1 MVKNF
6 RGCQGGWEGVATEES
21 LRQFGLRSSP
31 FGEGAAHGAF
41 YLGPQHR
48 DAVGFLDRAL
58 HSNDLLVA
66 LTGEPGAGKSSTV
79 DFALSHTMPSALV
92 AKLRRLSPDGS
103 EFLADLIE
111 GFGFEGISASREEM
125 RGLVTVFLG
134 QKRQKGIT
142 TVIVA
147 ENPEIV
153 SGSILE
159 EIGWLSLLEPVRIGR
174 LKLVLLGGEPL
185 ESQLAAPRMHALRQM
200 IRWQHRL
207 EPLGVIETR
216 DYLEFRAEA
225 AGSIH
230 PQQLFAPEATR
241 RIYEASGGLPA
252 RIDMIAGRALDAA
265 AEAGETAVDVH
276 CVDAV
281 VSSLTADDR
290 PKPRRIASLD
300 ISMDHQPRAR
310 IRLNASRLMIGRHP
324 WNDVQLDHDSVSRHH
339 AMLVRE
345 GGHWTIVD
353 LNSTNGIRVNDHPVK
368 QQRLRQ
374 GDIVQVGRY
383 RLVLNEGV
391 GPARNLPAVGDLG
404 ETMAFPG

>member
-1 MVKNF
+1 M
-6 RGCQGGWEGVATEES
+6 ATDES
-21 LRQFGLRSSP
+21 LRLLGLQHSP
-31 FGEGAAHGAF
+31 FAAAVSHGAF

-66 LTGEPGAGKSSTV
+66 LTGEGGAGKSSTV
-79 DFALSHTMPSALV
+79 DFALDHTMPGAV
-92 AKLRRLSPDGS
+92 IAKLGRLSPDAD

-111 GFGFEGISASREEM
+111 GFGFEGIRASREEM
-125 RGLVTVFLG
+125 RGLVKVFLG
-134 QKRQKGIT
+134 QKRQHGVT
-142 TVIVA
+142 TVIVV

-153 SGSILE
+153 SASIME

-185 ESQLAAPRMHALRQM
+185 ERQLAAPRMHALRQM

-207 EPLGVIETR
+207 EPLGAVETR

-225 AGSIH
+225 AGSTR
-230 PQQLFAPEATR
+230 PQALFTAAAAR

-252 RIDMIAGRALDAA
+252 RIDRIAGLALEAAADAA
-265 AEAGETAVDVH
+265 ETVVDVH
-276 CVDAV
+276 RVEAV
-281 VSSLTADDR
+281 IGNLSAEDQ
-290 PKPRRIASLD
+290 PKPQRIASLD
-300 ISMDHQPRAR
+300 ISKDHEPRAR

-353 LNSTNGIRVNDHPVK
+353 LNSTNGIRVNEHPVK

-374 GDIVQVGRY
+374 GDIVQVGCY

-404 ETMAFPG
+404 ETLVFPG

>member
-1 MVKNF
+1 M
-6 RGCQGGWEGVATEES
+6 AIDES
-21 LRQFGLRSSP
+21 LRRFGLVHSP
-31 FGEGAAHGAF
+31 FAEGASHGAF

-66 LTGEPGAGKSSTV
+66 LTGEPGAGKSSTM
-79 DFALSHTMPSALV
+79 DFALSHTMSGAVV
-92 AKLRRLSPDGS
+92 ARVARLSPDAH

-111 GFGFEGISASREEM
+111 GFGFEGIKASTQEM
-125 RGLVTVFLG
+125 RGLVSVFLG
-134 QKRQKGIT
+134 QKRQKGVT
-142 TVIVA
+142 TVIVV
-147 ENPEIV
+147 ESPEIV

-185 ESQLAAPRMHALRQM
+185 EQQLAAPRMHALRQM

-207 EPLGVIETR
+207 EPLGVVETR
-216 DYLEFRAEA
+216 DYLEFRVEA
-225 AGSIH
+225 AGSKRPRALFTAEAAKRIH
-230 PQQLFAPEATR
+230 EL
-241 RIYEASGGLPA
+241 SGGLPG
-252 RIDMIAGRALDAA
+252 RIDRIAGMALDAA
-265 AEAGETAVDVH
+265 AGTAETVVEVHSVEAVIG
-276 CVDAV
+276 
-281 VSSLTADDR
+281 SLSAEDR

-300 ISMDHQPRAR
+300 VSMDQQPRAR

-353 LNSTNGIRVNDHPVK
+353 LNSTNGIRVNDYPVK

-383 RLVLNEGV
+383 RMVLNEGV

-404 ETMAFPG
+404 ETIVFPG